1 MMWTIEER
9 RQRRSK
15 QQPTA
20 LRYQLEHTR
29 ERGRFE
35 ALVLADDAGLVLAA
49 AGDRGLCEELGAIAP
64 LMGRSPLGMRL
75 PPLLRGGEVAIRPM
89 SLHGQDLDVACL
101 GGNVARDALLTHST
115 SGIERILTSN

>member
-9 RQRRSK
+9 RTRRSPV
-15 QQPTA
+15 QPTA

-29 ERGRFE
+29 ERGTFE

-49 AGDRGLCEELGAIAP
+49 AGERGLCEELGAIAP
-64 LMGRSPLGMRL
+64 LMGRSPMGMRL
-75 PPLLRGGEVAIRPM
+75 PPLLRGGEVAIRPVQ
-89 SLHGQDLDVACL
+89 LHGQELYIACI

-115 SGIERILTSN
+115 AGIERILTSN

>member
-9 RQRRSK
+9 RQRRSQ

-49 AGDRGLCEELGAIAP
+49 AGERGLCDELGAIAP

-89 SLHGQDLDVACL
+89 TLNGQDLYVACI

-115 SGIERILTSN
+115 NGIERILTSN